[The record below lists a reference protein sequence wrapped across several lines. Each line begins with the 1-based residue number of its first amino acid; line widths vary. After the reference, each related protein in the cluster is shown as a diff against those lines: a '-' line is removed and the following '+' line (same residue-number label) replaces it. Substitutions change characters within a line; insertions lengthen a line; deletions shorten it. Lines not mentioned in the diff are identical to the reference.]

1 VGYVYSFSNASWLPT
16 AQADTT
22 AMTNAKYMALKA
34 PATPAMQR
42 VTEVFLGGENTGTN
56 IGVMVF
62 GRHSTDATTPTA
74 LAAPADIA
82 ALNISSVA
90 TARGTQYTAA
100 STGPQ
105 RSVTSGH
112 LLTLSGNFFG
122 GIIRWFAAPGGEIY
136 YVGGSA
142 PNDEVSLSGFTNTTA
157 PQISSHVHFEDLAHK
172 ADQHEP
178 TVGGLPRE
186 HRNHRAI
193 GTKARW
199 ARQRDEWRG
208 TI

>member
-1 VGYVYSFSNASWLPT
+1 MGYVYSFSNASWLPT
-16 AQADTT
+16 AQADTA

-42 VTEVFLGGENTGTN
+42 VTEVFLGGENTATN

-100 STGPQ
+100 GTGPQ
-105 RSVTSGH
+105 RSVSSGH

-122 GIIRWFAAPGGEIY
+122 AIIRWFAAPGGEIY
-136 YVGGSA
+136 FVGGSA

-157 PQISSHVHFEDLAHK
+157 PQISSHVHFEDM
-172 ADQHEP
+172 
-178 TVGGLPRE
+178 
-186 HRNHRAI
+186 
-193 GTKARW
+193 
-199 ARQRDEWRG
+199 
-208 TI
+208 